1 MEGGCVLSQQIARS
15 TRKTKQLVK
24 EMLSVLASY
33 LGVIVATGHQDSYI
47 DVDVLVVVYNKDC
60 SNCMLKE
67 SLRITKLI
75 FSPRGKKKIKPAKI
89 SFLEN

>member
-1 MEGGCVLSQQIARS
+1 MEAECVLSQQIARS
-15 TRKTKQLVK
+15 TRNKIIGKRDTIYSHLIFR
-24 EMLSVLASY
+24 SNGS
-33 LGVIVATGHQDSYI
+33 TGHQDSYI
-47 DVDVLVVVYNKDC
+47 DVDVLMVVYSKDC

-75 FSPRGKKKIKPAKI
+75 FSPRGIKKLKPAKI